1 MYSFGIIMDPI
12 ENINPKED
20 STFSMILALQKKNN
34 IEYIVPN
41 TMHLINQKIFAK
53 VKKMHVFKR
62 KNKFFMLSK
71 SRLMDLSKL
80 DCILFRKD
88 PPVNEKYINMTHMLD
103 YLEQDGVLIINS
115 PQSIR
120 DFNEKLLGNNL
131 TNHYVPTLVSSNQ
144 GIIVDFVKKY
154 KLVVVKPLNLM
165 GGQDIIKLSYQDK
178 SLSRKL
184 NAITEDS
191 GKLVMVQKY
200 LSQVKNG
207 DTRILITN
215 GIVHEDVL
223 VRYPPKNDFRANL
236 SYGGAFEVRKIKSKH
251 LSHLKDIG
259 VFLKNNRIYFA
270 GVDMIGD
277 YITEINITSPTGIQQ
292 IETKDKYLSS
302 KISKEFVKIVE
313 QYYDDK

>member
-41 TMHLINQKIFAK
+41 TMHLINQKVFAK
-53 VKKMHVFKR
+53 VKKLHVFKR

-88 PPVNEKYINMTHMLD
+88 PPVNEKYISMTHMLD

-144 GIIVDFVKKY
+144 GIIINFVKKY
-154 KLVVVKPLNLM
+154 KQVVVKPLNLM

-200 LSQVKNG
+200 LSQIKNG

-236 SYGGAFEVRKIKSKH
+236 SYGGAFEVKKIKSKH
-251 LSHLKDIG
+251 LSHLQDIG

-292 IETKDKYLSS
+292 IEKKDKYLSS
-302 KISKEFVKIVE
+302 KISKEFIKIVE

>member
-34 IEYIVPN
+34 IEYIIPN
-41 TMHLINQKIFAK
+41 TIHLINQKVFAK
-53 VKKMHVFKR
+53 VKKLHVFKR
-62 KNKFFMLSK
+62 KKDFFTLSK
-71 SRLMDLSKL
+71 SRLVDLSKL
-80 DCILFRKD
+80 NCILFRKD
-88 PPVNEKYINMTHMLD
+88 PPVNEKYIHMTHMLD

-131 TNHYVPTLVSSNQ
+131 TNHSVPTLVSSNQ
-144 GIIVDFVKKY
+144 DIIMSFINKY
-154 KLVVVKPLNLM
+154 KQVVVKPLNLL
-165 GGQDIIKLSYQDK
+165 GGQDIIKLSYRDK
-178 SLSRKL
+178 SLSRK
-184 NAITEDS
+184 ITNITQDAE
-191 GKLVMVQKY
+191 KFIMVQKY
-200 LSQVKNG
+200 LNQVKNG
-207 DTRILITN
+207 DTRILIIN

-236 SYGGAFEVRKIKSKH
+236 SYGGKFEVKKIKYKH

-302 KISKEFVKIVE
+302 KISKEFEKIVE

>member
-20 STFSMILALQKKNN
+20 STFLMILALQKKNN

-53 VKKMHVFKR
+53 VKKLHVFKR
-62 KNKFFMLSK
+62 KNNFFMMSK
-71 SRLMDLSKL
+71 YILMDLSKL

-144 GIIVDFVKKY
+144 GIIINFVKKY
-154 KLVVVKPLNLM
+154 KQVVVKPLNLM
-165 GGQDIIKLSYQDK
+165 GGRDIIKLSYQDK

-200 LSQVKNG
+200 LSQIKNG

-236 SYGGAFEVRKIKSKH
+236 SYGGAFEVKKIKSKH
-251 LSHLKDIG
+251 LSHLQDIG

-292 IETKDKYLSS
+292 IEWNQRVL
-302 KISKEFVKIVE
+302 
-313 QYYDDK
+313 

>member
-88 PPVNEKYINMTHMLD
+88 PPVNEKYISMTHMLD

-200 LSQVKNG
+200 LSQIKNG

-251 LSHLKDIG
+251 LSHLQDIG

-302 KISKEFVKIVE
+302 VISKEFVKIVE